1 MLPFCPMNPDL
12 QPEKR
17 TVNFRGRII
26 TLTTDEVILPNG
38 HRAEL
43 EVVHHPG
50 GAAAVAIDAQRVCLL
65 RQYRYVAGGW
75 LWELPAG
82 KLEPNEPPLTTAQRE
97 LIEEAGVSAAH
108 WESLGS
114 YLSSPGIFTEV
125 LHLFLATEV
134 QPAQVAHEQA
144 EVIEAHWI
152 PFDQALE
159 WAIDGTIRDGKTAIG
174 LIRAANLPAVRGAL
188 SRADTRPRD
197 FARDR

>member
-1 MLPFCPMNPDL
+1 MNADL

-17 TVNFRGRII
+17 TVHFRGRII
-26 TLTTDEVILPNG
+26 SLTTDEVTLPNG
-38 HRAEL
+38 HRALL

-50 GAAAVAIDAQRVCLL
+50 GAAAVAIDGQQRVCLL

-82 KLEPNEPPLTTAQRE
+82 KLEPDEPPLTTAQRE
-97 LIEEAGVSAAH
+97 LVEEAGVSAAR

-134 QPAQVAHEQA
+134 QPAQVAHEHA

-152 PFDQALE
+152 PFAQALQ
-159 WAIDGTIRDGKTAIG
+159 WAIDGSIRDGKTAIG
-174 LIRAANLPAVRGAL
+174 LIRAAHVDAVRSAL
-188 SRADTRPRD
+188 
-197 FARDR
+197 ARTEP